1 MSGVTRSA
9 RVPSNDPAVVVVLS
23 LARLLLGLLL
33 GVAIGL
39 GARRAARVQ
48 CTSTLRIEPVGPD
61 TWTLVC
67 EGGR

>member
-1 MSGVTRSA
+1 MSGVTRTRA
-9 RVPSNDPAVVVVLS
+9 PSSDPAVVVVLS
-23 LARLLLGLLL
+23 LAGLLIGLLL

-39 GARRAARVQ
+39 GARRPARVQ
-48 CTSTLRIEPVGPD
+48 CTSTLRIEAVGPG